1 MGESINAEGID
12 ERGMNKQGRER
23 ALGVTVP
30 VDERGQ
36 AKGLHLPG
44 NLRKGWEHLG
54 SGGTARPR
62 LRSPNC
68 HPMDNST
75 PI

>member
-23 ALGVTVP
+23 ALGVP
-30 VDERGQ
+30 VERGQ

-44 NLRKGWEHLG
+44 N
-54 SGGTARPR
+54 
-62 LRSPNC
+62 
-68 HPMDNST
+68 
-75 PI
+75 

>member
-30 VDERGQ
+30 VDERG
-36 AKGLHLPG
+36 
-44 NLRKGWEHLG
+44 
-54 SGGTARPR
+54 
-62 LRSPNC
+62 
-68 HPMDNST
+68 
-75 PI
+75 